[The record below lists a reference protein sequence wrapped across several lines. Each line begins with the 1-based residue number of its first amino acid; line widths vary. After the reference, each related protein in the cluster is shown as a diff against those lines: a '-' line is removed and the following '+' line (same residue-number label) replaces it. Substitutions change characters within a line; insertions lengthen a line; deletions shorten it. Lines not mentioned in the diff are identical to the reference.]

1 MKLNYSVKREK
12 GINEVRLVKRL
23 ERKWFKPP
31 EEESKEIENES
42 FLEYPKDHDTSF
54 MSITEDQLNRSI
66 LSNTSA
72 FTLGQDKFNQ
82 S

>member
-31 EEESKEIENES
+31 EEEEVKAAEETERENES
-42 FLEYPKDHDTSF
+42 FMDNTKDHDNSF
-54 MSITEDQLNRSI
+54 MSITED
-66 LSNTSA
+66 
-72 FTLGQDKFNQ
+72 
-82 S
+82 

>member
-31 EEESKEIENES
+31 EEESREVENES
-42 FLEYPKDHDTSF
+42 FMDNPKDLDTSF
-54 MSITEDQLNRSI
+54 VSITED
-66 LSNTSA
+66 
-72 FTLGQDKFNQ
+72 
-82 S
+82 